1 MGRRSVLAL
10 VLLWAGPLATLQAQ
24 APAPA
29 ARALESFAEVSAKP
43 EADRLAAAKALGA
56 HQDDEVTHVLL
67 RELGRAMEA
76 SYRVALLQAL
86 GQCVRNGV
94 VETLGRVLEDK
105 DSPYAE
111 RSAAANGLGNQG
123 AIGVARL
130 RVVAL
135 GSGADAPAANARTYA
150 ILALNG
156 VADPQAK
163 AALLEVFRTGT
174 SIDRRNA
181 LRGLGKEP
189 DRKDFLDALLQN
201 ANDQDLMLAAGCVHE
216 LAKRKHPEALARLE
230 PLLKRSNAAIYVAA
244 LDDLLGASTRLLRE
258 SSYAL
263 VLEFV
268 ARCESSG
275 GRAFVGAIDDAAKDQ
290 GFVAWLRRELAG
302 RESVAELR
310 TGVRVLGRSKGLD
323 KGQDVVQDLL
333 AFARGKDVDVAVVAL
348 QAIARRGSKN
358 AAAELRK
365 LVRAKFDARR
375 LEVVLALHAVMP
387 RNAQWAGELLELLD
401 QKDNARDAAVHAT
414 LLDLL
419 AELRHG
425 PALPRAWEDF
435 EHAEW
440 EIRAAAYDFA
450 RKVRDA
456 GSIPLLIARLDLESG
471 RLREDVLDV
480 LQSLTAMRFHQA
492 ARWNA
497 WWEEHGANFV
507 LIPDGAAGPASRSG
521 KADAAATSTYYG
533 IPLVSDKVVFVVD
546 VSGSMAA
553 KVGTDGARSRLD
565 EAKQQLRFVLEN
577 IPKQFRFN
585 VVPFD
590 TSVDPILAQMLPALD
605 KTRAEALGKLAALQ
619 PRGGTNVH
627 GALQRAFAE
636 TEVDTIY
643 LLSDGA
649 PSAGLIQDPTAL
661 ADEVGRWNRARR
673 IRIHCISIGTDSAMM
688 KRIAKESGG
697 NYTLAR

>member
-1 MGRRSVLAL
+1 MPTMGRRSVLAL
-10 VLLWAGPLATLQAQ
+10 VLLWAGPLATLRAQ
-24 APAPA
+24 EPALA

-43 EADRLAAAKALGA
+43 EAERVDAARALGA
-56 HQDDEVTHVLL
+56 HADDGVTHVLL
-67 RELGRAMEA
+67 REIGRAKEA
-76 SYRVALLQAL
+76 SYRVALLAAL
-86 GQCVRNGV
+86 GQCARNGV

-111 RSAAANGLGNQG
+111 RSAAANGLGKQG
-123 AIGVARL
+123 TVGVARL
-130 RVVAL
+130 RTVAL

-156 VADPQAK
+156 VTDPQAK
-163 AALLEVFRTGT
+163 AVLLEVFRTGT
-174 SIDRRNA
+174 SMDRRNA

-189 DRKDFLDALLQN
+189 DRKEFLEALLQN

-230 PLLKRSNAAIYVAA
+230 PLLKRQNAAIYVAA
-244 LDDLLGASTRLLRE
+244 LDDLLGASTKLLRE
-258 SSYAL
+258 GSYAL

-268 ARCESSG
+268 ARCESNA
-275 GRAFVGAIDDAAKDQ
+275 GRAFDGAIDDAAKDQ

-302 RESVAELR
+302 RESVAERR
-310 TGVRVLGRSKGLD
+310 TGVRVLGRS

-333 AFARGKDVDVAVVAL
+333 AFAKGKDVDVAVVAL
-348 QAIARRGSKN
+348 QAIARRGPKS
-358 AAAELRK
+358 ATADLRK

-375 LEVVLALHAVMP
+375 IEVLLALHAVMP

-401 QKDNARDAAVHAT
+401 SRDNARDAAVHAT

-435 EHAEW
+435 EHTEW

-450 RKVRDA
+450 RKVRDPA
-456 GSIPLLIARLDLESG
+456 SIPQLIARLDLESG

-480 LQSLTAMRFHQA
+480 LQSLTAMRFNQA
-492 ARWNA
+492 ARWQD
-497 WWEEHGANFV
+497 WWKENSASFA
-507 LIPDGAAGPASRSG
+507 LIPDGAAVNAQKTPRDPAG
-521 KADAAATSTYYG
+521 ATSTYYG
-533 IPLVSDKVVFVVD
+533 IPLVSDRVVFVVD
-546 VSGSMAA
+546 VSGSMSA
-553 KVGTDGARSRLD
+553 KVGTDGARTRLD
-565 EAKQQLRFVLEN
+565 EAKQQLRFVLEA
-577 IPKQFRFN
+577 IPKHFRFN

-605 KTRAEALGKLAALQ
+605 KTRAEALAKLAALQ

-661 ADEVGRWNRARR
+661 ADEVARWNRARR